1 MKHTTEQELMEAFA
15 HEALEMPDIEK
26 ELKRVKSQTPSQQL
40 RYNIPS
46 PFRGRWRGAVA
57 CILLIVGLATIGLS
71 RSGEGEELCI
81 AYVGGE
87 RITDEA
93 AVMRLMAS
101 DMHEMD
107 TADDIVAAQL
117 NDIFNE

>member
-15 HEALEMPDIEK
+15 REALEMPDIEA
-26 ELKRVKSQTPSQQL
+26 ELARVRAKARPS
-40 RYNIPS
+40 
-46 PFRGRWRGAVA
+46 RWRWTAAA
-57 CILLIVGLATIGLS
+57 CVVLLVGFAAISLS
-71 RSGEGEELCI
+71 RSGNGDSAQGENMCI

-87 RITDEA
+87 CITDEA

-101 DMHEMD
+101 DMHEMN